1 MKNVLLWI
9 VILTLVGTMLFIAF
23 KIDPPQEQNYY
34 YLEVDD
40 VDDNTSVVYVVDF
53 DGNKIV
59 MIDNDLYR
67 HGSYTDKEW
76 LRDSIETTMGFKTIY
91 ETSERYYSLI
101 YNDGI
106 R

>member
-1 MKNVLLWI
+1 MKNILLWI

-40 VDDNTSVVYVVDF
+40 VDDITSVVYIVDF
-53 DGNKIV
+53 NGEKIA

-67 HGSYTDKEW
+67 HSGYTDREW
-76 LRDSIETTMGFKTIY
+76 LRDSIETSIGFNSIL
-91 ETSERYYSLI
+91 ETSERYYGLI
-101 YNDGI
+101 YNYKP
-106 R
+106 